1 MPGERQP
8 AGPRLATERRAG
20 SRHTPLR
27 MRIALTGATGLV
39 GQFIA
44 AHLLGEGHDLVA
56 LGRQP
61 SQHGGTHRPW
71 RLGEPAPLD
80 GCDALIHAAFA
91 HVPGRYRGG
100 EGTDPEGF
108 LRRNLDGTL
117 RLWEEARG
125 LPTVFLSSRA
135 VYDGLPPGTTLAED
149 LALAPDSLYGQVK
162 LAAETALHAQ
172 GGTSLRATGVY
183 GPPAPG
189 QRHKW
194 ADLFDAFARSDILPP
209 ASGTE
214 VHGQDLARAA
224 ALLLTA
230 PPGPYNC
237 SDLLLDRRDLL
248 ERWSRI
254 TGLVGQLPES
264 SPKRPNLMDCSRLRA
279 LGWTPRGEAAVD
291 AALRALAQI
300 SVRPGQA

>member
-1 MPGERQP
+1 
-8 AGPRLATERRAG
+8 
-20 SRHTPLR
+20 
-27 MRIALTGATGLV
+27 MRVAVTGATGLV

-44 AHLLGEGHDLVA
+44 AHVLERGHVLVA

-61 SQHGGTHRPW
+61 SPHGGEHRPW
-71 RLGEPAPLD
+71 RLCEPAPLD

-100 EGTDPEGF
+100 EGDDPDGF

-125 LPTVFLSSRA
+125 LRIVFLSSRA
-135 VYDGLPPGTTLAED
+135 VYDGLPAGTALRED
-149 LALAPDSLYGQVK
+149 LPLSPDSLYGQVK
-162 LAAETALHAQ
+162 LAAETALHAR
-172 GGTSLRATGVY
+172 GGASLRATGVY

-194 ADLFDAFARSDILPP
+194 ADLFRSFAAGDPIAP
-209 ASGTE
+209 ACGTE
-214 VHGQDLARAA
+214 VHGADLARAVA
-224 ALLLTA
+224 RLLDA

-248 ERWSRI
+248 GLWSRV
-254 TGLVGQLPES
+254 TGTSGRRPE
-264 SPKRPNLMDCSRLRA
+264 RATAVPNIMDCTRLRA
-279 LGWTPRGEAAVD
+279 LGWTPGGATALED
-291 AALRALAQI
+291 ALRAMA
-300 SVRPGQA
+300 

>member
-1 MPGERQP
+1 M
-8 AGPRLATERRAG
+8 
-20 SRHTPLR
+20 
-27 MRIALTGATGLV
+27 MIALTGATGLV

-44 AHLLGEGHDLVA
+44 AHLLAQGHDLVA

-61 SQHGGTHRPW
+61 SPYGGAHRPW

-100 EGTDPEGF
+100 EGDDPESF

-117 RLWEEARG
+117 RLWEDARG
-125 LPTVFLSSRA
+125 LPTVFLSTRA
-135 VYDGLPPGTTLAED
+135 VYDGLPPGTVLAED

-183 GPPAPG
+183 GPLAPG

-194 ADLFDAFARSDILPP
+194 ADLFDAFARGDALAP

-214 VHGQDLARAA
+214 VHGQDLARAVT
-224 ALLLTA
+224 LLLGA
-230 PPGPYNC
+230 PSGPYNC

-248 ERWSRI
+248 DRWSRI
-254 TGLVGQLPES
+254 AAVEGRLPE
-264 SPKRPNLMDCSRLRA
+264 PATKLPNVMDCARLRA
-279 LGWTPRGEAAVD
+279 LGWAPGGEAALD
-291 AALRALAQI
+291 DALRAMAEDGLRAK
-300 SVRPGQA
+300 PA

>member
-1 MPGERQP
+1 
-8 AGPRLATERRAG
+8 
-20 SRHTPLR
+20 

-44 AHLLGEGHDLVA
+44 AHLLASGHTLVA

-71 RLGEPAPLD
+71 RLGQPAPLAD
-80 GCDALIHAAFA
+80 CDALVHAAFA

-100 EGTDPEGF
+100 EGADPAGF
-108 LRRNLDGTL
+108 LRQNLDGTL
-117 RLWEEARG
+117 RLWDDARG

-135 VYDGLPPGTTLAED
+135 VYDGLPLGTVLTED
-149 LALAPDSLYGQVK
+149 LPLAPDSLYGRAK

-172 GGTSLRATGVY
+172 NGTSLRATGVY

-194 ADLFDAFARSDILPP
+194 ADLFDAFAAGTPISP
-209 ASGTE
+209 AVGTE
-214 VHGQDLARAA
+214 VHGHDLARAVT
-224 ALLLTA
+224 LLLSA
-230 PPGPYNC
+230 PPGPTNC

-248 ERWSRI
+248 ARWSRI
-254 TGLVGQLPES
+254 TGTPGRFPERALTLP
-264 SPKRPNLMDCSRLRA
+264 NVMDCTRLRA
-279 LGWTPRGEAAVD
+279 LGWIPGGEAALD
-291 AALRALAQI
+291 DALRAMA
-300 SVRPGQA
+300 